1 VKQGGKGNRL
11 DCQSLGAHERPVFP
25 ELCADCQQCA
35 WSSCGAEEGEE
46 MENAGLELVRLD
58 ALGT

>member
-1 VKQGGKGNRL
+1 VKQGGNRL
-11 DCQSLGAHERPVFP
+11 DCQSLGVRERPAFPVRVALFP
-25 ELCADCQQCA
+25 ECA

-46 MENAGLELVRLD
+46 MENTGLELVRLD